1 MLNMLRIYFGYQ
13 TIQAPWGGANSF
25 IRTLQNNLM
34 KSDSDIEIVTDIRAD
49 FDIFFMNQLSSGP
62 FNDSM
67 KWSIEAVK
75 KITRKEKSALPRR
88 RLVVRCVN
96 LSSNVEINTGLITKT
111 KGYLNDRKVI
121 ALINIADLVIFQS
134 EYQREVFLNI
144 GCKPKKSRLIYNAV
158 DQSFFKK
165 NLKYAPY
172 KGVLKLVSS
181 SFSDRYI
188 KRHDLIAKVSTLP
201 NVEIIFFGNW
211 PKNIPSW
218 NVDLRGVQDAKEIC
232 RTFSRCHYFFHPGIK
247 EACPNVV
254 IEAMA
259 MGLPIIFNNEK
270 GATSE
275 VVDDAGIGFYEE
287 LLQDAIELAR
297 FELDQRRKNVI
308 LRRDLFTLDRVV
320 NGYIEA
326 FRFL

>member
-13 TIQAPWGGANSF
+13 TIEAPWGGANTF

-62 FNDSM
+62 LNDSM

-96 LSSNVEINTGLITKT
+96 LSSNVEINTGLIRKI
-111 KGYLNDRKVI
+111 KAYLNDRKVI

-134 EYQREVFLNI
+134 EYQREVFLNV
-144 GCKPKKSRLIYNAV
+144 GCKPKKSRLIYNCV

-218 NVDLRGVQDAKEIC
+218 NVDLRGVKDAKEIC
-232 RTFSRCHYFFHPGIK
+232 RTFSGCHYFFHPGIK
-247 EACPNVV
+247 EACPNAV

-259 MGLPIIFNNEK
+259 MGLPVIFNNEK

-320 NGYIEA
+320 NDYIEA